1 MATWNMEQLADD
13 LQEVAIYPE
22 RWPAVLETMCAVTG
36 AYGGLLFST
45 EKRLIRPP
53 GTANL
58 DKMVEE
64 YATEEWYKQDV
75 RFTGIPLMRRYGVI
89 TDFDVM
95 SPDEMK
101 KSSFYQDFLGRKNLQ
116 WFAGVGFSAGAIYG

>member
-58 DKMVEE
+58 DKMVEDTRPRNGTSRTF
-64 YATEEWYKQDV
+64 AL
-75 RFTGIPLMRRYGVI
+75 RL
-89 TDFDVM
+89 
-95 SPDEMK
+95 
-101 KSSFYQDFLGRKNLQ
+101 FLLCD
-116 WFAGVGFSAGAIYG
+116 AMVS

>member
-1 MATWNMEQLADD
+1 
-13 LQEVAIYPE
+13 
-22 RWPAVLETMCAVTG
+22 
-36 AYGGLLFST
+36 
-45 EKRLIRPP
+45 
-53 GTANL
+53 
-58 DKMVEE
+58 
-64 YATEEWYKQDV
+64 
-75 RFTGIPLMRRYGVI
+75 MRRYGVI